1 MKTKIKIAV
10 MGGDLRQ
17 LVVARELA
25 RLYDV
30 SIWGT
35 WGEREAEGVIGC
47 DSPEQAIDGAAAV
60 ILPLPASTDGST
72 LNSPSDLA
80 QNRIKLSRIAG
91 LMREGGILIGGK
103 LPDALCQVAR
113 AKGIKCI
120 DYFAVET
127 LQIKNAYITAEAALS
142 IAMNSLGKSVADS
155 RFAITGYG
163 RIASQLAA
171 LLRKLGASVTVAA
184 RKESD
189 RAYAECIGCD
199 SLEIRED
206 NGKGRWYDP
215 IKHGYD
221 VLFNTVPDWLF
232 DREFLKT
239 LDKRTFIID
248 LASAPGGVDVCA
260 AKELSANV
268 LWATSLPGKYAPE
281 SAGRIISDCVK
292 GILEGELDL

>member
-1 MKTKIKIAV
+1 

-25 RLYDV
+25 KVYEV
-30 SIWGT
+30 GVWGA
-35 WGEREAEGVIGC
+35 WSARETDGIAVYSTI
-47 DSPEQAIDGAAAV
+47 DQAIEGAAAV
-60 ILPLPASTDGST
+60 ILPLPASTDGIT
-72 LNSPSDLA
+72 LNCPGEMSC
-80 QNRIKLSRIAG
+80 NRIKLAKIVG
-91 LMREGGILIGGK
+91 LMREGMILVGGK
-103 LPDALCQVAR
+103 LPENMIELAR
-113 AKGIKCI
+113 SKNIKCF
-120 DYFAVET
+120 DYFESEM
-127 LQIKNAYITAEAALS
+127 LQIKNAYVTAEAALS

-155 RFAITGYG
+155 RFVITGYG

-199 SLEIRED
+199 SLSIRAANER
-206 NGKGRWYDP
+206 GKWYDA
-215 IKHGYD
+215 ITDGYD
-221 VLFNTVPDWLF
+221 IIFNTVPNWIF
-232 DREFLKT
+232 DRDFLEAMNK
-239 LDKRTFIID
+239 KIFIID

-281 SAGRIISDCVK
+281 SAGKIISDCITSIFEEV
-292 GILEGELDL
+292 GL

>member
-1 MKTKIKIAV
+1 MKTKTKIAV

-25 RLYDV
+25 GLYDV
-30 SIWGT
+30 FAWGT
-35 WGEREAEGVIGC
+35 WGEREIEGVHAC
-47 DSPEQAIDGAAAV
+47 ESPEQVIDGAEAV
-60 ILPLPASTDGST
+60 ILPLPASTDGAT

-91 LMREGGILIGGK
+91 LMRDGGILVGGK
-103 LPDALCQVAR
+103 LPEALCQVAR
-113 AKGIKCI
+113 SKGIKCI
-120 DYFAVET
+120 DYFADEM

-171 LLRKLGASVTVAA
+171 LLRKLGAAVTVAA

-199 SLEIRED
+199 SLAIRED
-206 NGKGRWYDP
+206 SGKGRWYDP
-215 IKHGYD
+215 IKRGYD

-232 DREFLKT
+232 DRAFLET

-292 GILEGELDL
+292 SILEGELDL